1 MISFLIRIQ
10 DKLFILFL
18 IISISTS
25 CLPVKK
31 EKISAES
38 VSIHLDFED
47 VTNRL
52 VYNWQDR
59 LMTDSLL
66 IYFSHSSPKKRLIAT
81 LAFGSIPDSTA
92 IPKLGEMLYD
102 EDLQVRVA
110 AAYSLGQIGNLEA
123 EKLLISAWIDND
135 QTLGYAAFNSM
146 ILESVGKC
154 GSLASLKHITEMDKL
169 VPTDTL
175 LLLGQV
181 RGMYRFLLRGI
192 THPNS
197 SKLIVEYLENKAISH
212 EVKLVAANYLA
223 RASAKEFEIYLD
235 RMIKLFNAEIKSDL
249 QQPLITAIGKQSGTN
264 IKNLLIKLAKDE
276 QKDYRIRV
284 NAIKALSNHAGED
297 TEQLMDNLLFDE
309 RYQIQLLAS
318 KYFIDHGVG
327 TRAVYYYNRSKSIE
341 TSDYISKYGLMGA
354 ALKYMPATLKSYL
367 DSISN
372 SLKIDFGKNN
382 NSFVQ
387 SMIIS
392 AMSYDLNNMVFLK
405 SIMYSERDVLIRS
418 TAATALGNL
427 AKNKHFDAFFKSYAP
442 ESRAFIAKYLSLTAS
457 DPQNPLLA
465 PAAQALIDA
474 GPALWI
480 YVPDTIDFKNT
491 LELMVLPKQSE
502 DYEILSQLIK
512 LMQPDNDPPKALSPT
527 FNNPID
533 WDLFAGLSDS
543 TVVSLLTS
551 RGNID
556 ILLFKNAAPGS
567 VCNFIRMIQA
577 DYYQNKIFHRIEPNF
592 VIQGGCT
599 RGDGYGSLDWSIRTE
614 TPPLYYDQEG
624 LVGMASI
631 GRHTE
636 SQQFFITHSAAMHLD
651 GKYTIMGKVI
661 SGMDVVHKMKAGDKI
676 EDVIIRKS
684 L

>member
-1 MISFLIRIQ
+1 MITYLIRIQ
-10 DKLFILFL
+10 DKLLILFL
-18 IISISTS
+18 IFSISSS

-31 EKISAES
+31 EKISAET
-38 VSIHLDFED
+38 VSFHLDFED

-66 IYFSHSSPKKRLIAT
+66 AYFSNASPKKRLIAT

-92 IPKLGEMLYD
+92 IPKLSEMLYD

-135 QTLGYAAFNSM
+135 QTSGYAAFNSM

-192 THPNS
+192 THPNC

-223 RASAKEFEIYLD
+223 RASAKEFAIYLD
-235 RMIKLFNAEIKSDL
+235 RMLKLFNDEIKSEI
-249 QQPLITAIGKQSGTN
+249 QQPLITAIGKQAGTN
-264 IKNLLIKLAKDE
+264 VKNLLFKLAKDE
-276 QKDYRIRV
+276 QNDYRIRV
-284 NAIKALSNHAGED
+284 NAIKALSNHAGEE

-327 TRAVYYYNRSKSIE
+327 TRAVYYYNRSKSVE
-341 TSDYISKYGLMGA
+341 TSDYISKYALMGA
-354 ALKYMPATLKSYL
+354 ALKFMPATLKSYL

-372 SLKIDFGKNN
+372 SLKIDFDKNN
-382 NSFVQ
+382 NPFVQ
-387 SMIIS
+387 SLIIS

-405 SIMYSERDVLIRS
+405 TIMYSESDILIRS
-418 TAATALGNL
+418 AAATALSNL
-427 AKNKHFDAFFKSYAP
+427 AKSKHFDAFFKSYAP
-442 ESRAFIAKYLSLTAS
+442 ESRTFIAKYLSLAAS
-457 DPQNPLLA
+457 DHQNPLLA
-465 PAAQALIDA
+465 PAAQGLIDA
-474 GPALWI
+474 GPELWI
-480 YVPDTIDFKNT
+480 YVPDTIDFTKT

-502 DYEILSQLIK
+502 DYEVLSQLIK
-512 LMQPDNDPPKALSPT
+512 LMYPDNDPPKPLNPT

-533 WDLFAGLSDS
+533 WDIFGGLSDS

-567 VCNFIRMIQA
+567 VCNFIRLIQA

-592 VIQGGCT
+592 VIQGGCN

-661 SGMDVVHKMKAGDKI
+661 SGMEVVHKMKAGDKI

-684 L
+684 F